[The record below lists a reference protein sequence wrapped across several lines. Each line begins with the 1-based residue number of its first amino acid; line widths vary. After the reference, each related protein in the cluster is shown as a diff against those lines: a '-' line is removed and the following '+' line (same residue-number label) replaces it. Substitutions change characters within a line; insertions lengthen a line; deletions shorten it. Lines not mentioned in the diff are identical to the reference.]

1 MAKRVL
7 LKDIA
12 AKVGVSTALV
22 SYVMNGLEK
31 EKRVGAEIVKR
42 IREVARELDYKPNQ
56 IAQSLRRGTTQTLG
70 VILADISNPFFGHLA
85 RVIEDEAGKLGYT
98 VIFGSSDEDSVKSD
112 RLIQTF
118 SDRQVDGFIIVPAEN
133 SASQIRKLF
142 ETGTPLVQIDRCYT
156 EIESN
161 YVGLDNFN
169 ASLQAVTALIKNG
182 RKRIAMVAYRSSLNH
197 MEERIAGY
205 KEAMETYGLQH
216 NIRIVE
222 LDYVG
227 YLEETDRYMQEL
239 LNIEEPVDG
248 LFFATNSV
256 SMVGLYWIKNNK
268 IRVPEEVA
276 IIGFDG
282 NEAFDFFYAP
292 LSYVE
297 QPITEMGQEAVR
309 LIIEQIKGKTNI
321 SQIRLK
327 ENLVLRESCC

>member
-12 AKVGVSTALV
+12 EKVGVSTALV

-31 EKRVGAEIVKR
+31 EKRVGANIVKR
-42 IREVARELDYKPNQ
+42 IKEVAQELDYKPNQ
-56 IAQSLRRGTTQTLG
+56 IAQSLRRGSTQTLG
-70 VILADISNPFFGHLA
+70 VILADISNPFFGHMA

-98 VIFGSSDEDSVKSD
+98 VIFGSSDEDAVKSD
-112 RLIQTF
+112 KLIQTF

-133 SASQIRKLF
+133 SASQIKKLF
-142 ETGTPLVQIDRCYT
+142 ETGKPLVQIDRCYKDVET
-156 EIESN
+156 N
-161 YVGLDNFN
+161 FVGLDNFN
-169 ASLQAVTALIKNG
+169 ASFQAVKALIMNG
-182 RKRIAMVAYRSSLNH
+182 RKRIAMVAYHSSLSH

-205 KEAMETYGLQH
+205 KEAMVSYGLES

-222 LDYVG
+222 LDYAG
-227 YLEETDRYMQEL
+227 YLEETDRYMHEL
-239 LNIEEPVDG
+239 INVEEPADG
-248 LFFATNSV
+248 LFFATNSI
-256 SMVGLYWIKNNK
+256 SLVGLYWIKRNK
-268 IRVPEEVA
+268 IRVPEDVA

-297 QPITEMGQEAVR
+297 QPIVEMGKEAVR
-309 LIIEQIKGKTNI
+309 LIVEQIKGNSRL

>member
-31 EKRVGAEIVKR
+31 EKRVGADVVIR

-98 VIFGSSDEDSVKSD
+98 VIFGSSDEDAIKSD
-112 RLIQTF
+112 KLIQAF
-118 SDRQVDGFIIVPAEN
+118 SDRQVDGFIVVPAEN
-133 SASQIRKLF
+133 SALQIKKLF
-142 ETGTPLVQIDRCYT
+142 ETGTPLVQIDRCYKD
-156 EIESN
+156 IESN

-169 ASLQAVTALIKNG
+169 ASFHAVTALIRNG
-182 RKRIAMVAYRSSLNH
+182 RKRIAMIAYRSSLNH

-205 KEAMETYGLQH
+205 REAMMTFGLQDK
-216 NIRIVE
+216 ICIIE
-222 LDYVG
+222 LDYAG

-239 LNIEEPVDG
+239 INVEEPADG
-248 LFFATNSV
+248 LFFATNSI
-256 SMVGLYWIKNNK
+256 SIVGLYWIKRNK
-268 IRVPEEVA
+268 IRVPEDVA

-292 LSYVE
+292 LSFVE
-297 QPITEMGQEAVR
+297 QPIVEMGQEAVR
-309 LIIEQIKGKTNI
+309 LIVEQIKGNTVL

-327 ENLVLRESCC
+327 ENLVLRESCS

>member
-12 AKVGVSTALV
+12 QKVGVSTALV

-31 EKRVGAEIVKR
+31 EKRVGANIVKR
-42 IREVARELDYKPNQ
+42 IKEVAQELDYKPNQ
-56 IAQSLRRGTTQTLG
+56 IAQSLRRGSTQTLG
-70 VILADISNPFFGHLA
+70 VILADISNPFFGHMA

-98 VIFGSSDEDSVKSD
+98 VIFGSSDEDAVKSD
-112 RLIQTF
+112 KLIQTF

-133 SASQIRKLF
+133 SASQIKKLF
-142 ETGTPLVQIDRCYT
+142 ETGKPLVQIDRCYKDVET
-156 EIESN
+156 N
-161 YVGLDNFN
+161 FVGLDNFN
-169 ASLQAVTALIKNG
+169 ASFHAVKALIMNG
-182 RKRIAMVAYRSSLNH
+182 RKRIAMVAYHSSLSH

-205 KEAMETYGLQH
+205 KEAMVSYGLES

-222 LDYVG
+222 LDYAG

-239 LNIEEPVDG
+239 INVEEPADG
-248 LFFATNSV
+248 LFFATNSI
-256 SMVGLYWIKNNK
+256 SLVGLYWIKRNK
-268 IRVPEEVA
+268 IRVPEDVA

-297 QPITEMGQEAVR
+297 QPIVEMGKEAVR
-309 LIIEQIKGKTNI
+309 LIVEQIKGNSRL